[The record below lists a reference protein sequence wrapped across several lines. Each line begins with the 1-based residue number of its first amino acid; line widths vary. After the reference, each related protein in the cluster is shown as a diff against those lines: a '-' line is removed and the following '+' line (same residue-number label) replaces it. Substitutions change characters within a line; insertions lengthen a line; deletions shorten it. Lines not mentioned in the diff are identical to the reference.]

1 MVLTLAAPVG
11 GRQFGGRGLG
21 PRPGAEMTMIDR
33 PPLCIEGATLVD
45 GAGGPPLPGSAV
57 VLRDGRVEAV
67 GRMGDLPRPEG
78 ARRIDAAGLYLIP
91 GLIDAHAHVEAD
103 DAWALEALQARG
115 VTSFRN
121 PATRATRVG
130 REHRAPEAPAI
141 LSAGPV
147 IDAPPCDRPEADYVT
162 SPQEARA
169 AVRRQAAAGVDL
181 IKLYVK
187 LPPDLLRAAVAQAHD
202 LGLRV
207 LGDLRATSW
216 TEAARAGIDFLCH
229 AAPYHP
235 ALLPAAARSA
245 YSADIQRH
253 PERAYTWLE
262 RVDLDGPEIA
272 EMISD
277 LARAG
282 VAVDPTLV
290 ATEALFFAGDP
301 TYTDA
306 LTPAQAAMPEVQRIP
321 PAGDLPRMSEYLRT
335 ARRLWRKTLGLV
347 RRLHQGGVTLLA
359 GTDTPR
365 PWVAPGHSLHRELTL
380 LVQAGLSP
388 AEALGSATG
397 DAAAALGLCREVGSV
412 TVGARADLVLLEADP
427 LVKIH
432 NTQTIA
438 RVILGGE
445 PLEVG
450 A

>member
-1 MVLTLAAPVG
+1 
-11 GRQFGGRGLG
+11 
-21 PRPGAEMTMIDR
+21 MTMIDR
-33 PPLCIEGATLVD
+33 PPLYIEGATLID
-45 GAGGPPLPGSAV
+45 GTGGPPLPESAV

-67 GRMGDLPRPEG
+67 GRMGQLPRPE
-78 ARRIDAAGLYLIP
+78 AAQRLDAAGLYLIP
-91 GLIDAHAHVEAD
+91 GLIDAHAHVEAV
-103 DAWALEALQARG
+103 DAWAVEALHAQG
-115 VTSFRN
+115 VTALRN
-121 PATRATRVG
+121 PATRVG
-130 REHRAPEAPAI
+130 CEHRDPDAPAI
-141 LSAGPV
+141 LSAGTV
-147 IDAPPCDRPEADYVT
+147 IDAPPRDRPEADYVT
-162 SPQEARA
+162 SPEEARA

-181 IKLYVK
+181 VKLYTK

-202 LGLRV
+202 LGLRAM
-207 LGDLRATSW
+207 GDLRATSW

-235 ALLPAAARSA
+235 ALLPAAARAA
-245 YSADIQRH
+245 YRAEIQRH

-262 RVDLDGPEIA
+262 RVDLDGAEIA
-272 EMISD
+272 EMITA

-290 ATEALFFAGDP
+290 ASEALFFAGDP

-306 LTPAQAAMPEVQRIP
+306 LTPAQAAMPRAQRTP
-321 PAGDLPRMSEYLRT
+321 PAGDLPRMSEYLQT
-335 ARRLWRKTLGLV
+335 ARSLWRKTLGLV
-347 RRLHQGGVTLLA
+347 RRLHRGGVALLA

-427 LVKIH
+427 LLEIH
-432 NTQTIA
+432 NTRTIA

-445 PLEVG
+445 PLEAG